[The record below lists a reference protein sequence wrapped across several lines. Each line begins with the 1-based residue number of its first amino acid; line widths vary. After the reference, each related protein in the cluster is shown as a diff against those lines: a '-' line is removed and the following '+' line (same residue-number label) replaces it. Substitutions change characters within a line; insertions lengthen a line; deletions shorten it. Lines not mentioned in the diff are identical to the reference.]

1 MGLLSGFDAIVEEEN
16 YYVYYSHDGRQ
27 MIVPKARGEK
37 R

>member
-1 MGLLSGFDAIVEEEN
+1 MELLSGFDAIVEEEN
-16 YYVYYSHDGRQ
+16 CYIYYDRHGQQ